1 MNRIIQSNMTPSIN
15 DIIHFLRFLTPCNPF
30 YQIGLWSNVT
40 FWKISPPKS
49 VTSFMDG
56 PLGHVTSMRKCS
68 NSVEFV
74 SIVLIFR
81 LPFKVKSVVQKW
93 VKRLRFR
100 TRLVRCIEFGNIIC
114 PLLDGLNIRI
124 TTNKI
129 RIGQIFFTTSILLR
143 RKSA

>member
-1 MNRIIQSNMTPSIN
+1 M
-15 DIIHFLRFLTPCNPF
+15 
-30 YQIGLWSNVT
+30 
-40 FWKISPPKS
+40 
-49 VTSFMDG
+49 TSFMDG

-114 PLLDGLNIRI
+114 PFLDGLNIRI
-124 TTNKI
+124 TTNMLI
-129 RIGQIFFTTSILLR
+129 RIGQMFFTTSILLR
-143 RKSA
+143 RKSAWLLCYIIPVYKSLVTLRNIRILLLFPQLLL

>member
-1 MNRIIQSNMTPSIN
+1 MDTQT
-15 DIIHFLRFLTPCNPF
+15 TC
-30 YQIGLWSNVT
+30 
-40 FWKISPPKS
+40 

-143 RKSA
+143 RKSAWLLCYVIPVYKSLVTLRNIRIVVGFLISVKSSA

>member
-1 MNRIIQSNMTPSIN
+1 
-15 DIIHFLRFLTPCNPF
+15 
-30 YQIGLWSNVT
+30 
-40 FWKISPPKS
+40 
-49 VTSFMDG
+49 MDG
-56 PLGHVTSMRKCS
+56 LLGHVTSMRKCS

>member
-1 MNRIIQSNMTPSIN
+1 M
-15 DIIHFLRFLTPCNPF
+15 
-30 YQIGLWSNVT
+30 
-40 FWKISPPKS
+40 
-49 VTSFMDG
+49 TSFMDG

-143 RKSA
+143 RKSAWLLNYIIPVYKSLVILRNISLLLLFPRLLL